1 MEEDTPSLLNLLSN
15 SLKLITNNLRVND
28 ILVYHTFEGSI
39 VEYNNNLFPNITV
52 REITNQQSLT
62 THISLKNAPKEF
74 GGNYVHNQEKWIEFM
89 QLAEVIQNQCI
100 STGQR
105 LVATMS
111 DIRLSDSQ
119 GLPTRRQLYAQ
130 HRALSRTL
138 MDSDLHNLRK
148 NGPNSVTRLNELSKS
163 ITTTTSSSSLSG
175 DATVTTTSAAAP
187 APATTAAAASSASA
201 TYSENDVIARLN
213 TIVIL
218 FNEVDRAAKRLEQL
232 TEQRRERLREL
243 TRQRNL
249 EDEIN
254 EVSRTQ
260 FSFAFVGYFFV

>member
-1 MEEDTPSLLNLLSN
+1 M
-15 SLKLITNNLRVND
+15 ND
-28 ILVYHTFEGSI
+28 ILLCHTLEGSSI
-39 VEYNNNLFPNITV
+39 VKCNNNLFPNITV
-52 REITNQQSLT
+52 REITNQQSLST
-62 THISLKNAPKEF
+62 YISLRNAPKEV
-74 GGNYVHNQEKWIEFM
+74 GGALVHNQEKWIDFM
-89 QLAEVIQNQCI
+89 QLAETIQNQCI

-111 DIRLSDSQ
+111 DIRLSDLQ

-163 ITTTTSSSSLSG
+163 ITATSATSSSSLIG
-175 DATVTTTSAAAP
+175 D
-187 APATTAAAASSASA
+187 AAAASAGADVVASPSSSS
-201 TYSENDVIARLN
+201 TYAENDVVARLN

-232 TEQRRERLREL
+232 TDQRRERLREL

-260 FSFAFVGYFFV
+260 FSFFRFTSSSFLKL

>member
-1 MEEDTPSLLNLLSN
+1 MEDTPSLLNLLSN
-15 SLKLITNNLRVND
+15 SLKLITNNLRVDD
-28 ILVYHTFEGSI
+28 ILLYHTFDGTIEF
-39 VEYNNNLFPNITV
+39 NHNLFPNITV
-52 REITNQQSLT
+52 REITKQLSLT
-62 THISLKNAPKEF
+62 TYISLKNAPKEF

-111 DIRLSDSQ
+111 DIRLSDLQ

-148 NGPNSVTRLNELSKS
+148 NGPNSVTRLNDLAKS
-163 ITTTTSSSSLSG
+163 ITTTLTTTSSSSICG
-175 DATVTTTSAAAP
+175 DATASSTTS
-187 APATTAAAASSASA
+187 

-254 EVSRTQ
+254 EVSRTF
-260 FSFAFVGYFFV
+260 FSLLFILLLFALTFGAERNETRILT